1 MKLALAFV
9 VGFYAGYYKLFARRT
24 AKELQEVQ
32 HKILVVR
39 VPFNTI
45 LS

>member
-24 AKELQEVQ
+24 TKELYEVK
-32 HKILVVR
+32 HEILMVR
-39 VPFNTI
+39 VPFYTI